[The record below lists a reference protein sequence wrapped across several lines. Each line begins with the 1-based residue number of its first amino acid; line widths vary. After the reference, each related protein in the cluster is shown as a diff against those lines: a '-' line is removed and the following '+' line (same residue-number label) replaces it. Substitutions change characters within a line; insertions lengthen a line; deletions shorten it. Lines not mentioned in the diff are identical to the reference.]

1 MNELTIQGPMAQAL
15 AFAQELAK
23 AELLPK
29 PYQRKPAMV
38 LVAMEMAKDLGC
50 SVVAV
55 MNGTYEIGG
64 RLSFYTDFMLAQAR
78 KSGVI
83 RSVSY
88 ETTGEGQTLAVTA
101 RAVLSQ
107 GEVVEATVGMKEAI
121 AEGWTRNSK
130 YRTSPEQM
138 LRKRSIKRLISNYC
152 PEVMLGSADGD
163 EVDAQATDESSV
175 PQAVQSLTARLQP
188 AQIQESRVPE
198 DFIQAD
204 PVIRPCEP
212 EGITES
218 EQAQGAPS
226 SSSPVREPAPAK
238 RQAAA
243 LARIAQ
249 VLDEN
254 IAGLEAAGATLVN
267 PSVVGEAVPWTADD
281 KAHRSLV
288 TEVFNAKEIP
298 ARWRNTHREKLT
310 AFLTGLS
317 ADNLLRATLEDVTE
331 AVERYVVENPPAGKA

>member
-1 MNELTIQGPMAQAL
+1 MTDLIPSGHMQHAL

-38 LVAMEMAKDLGC
+38 LVAMEMARDLGC

-78 KSGVI
+78 RNGVI
-83 RSVSY
+83 KSVSY
-88 ETTGEGQTLAVTA
+88 ETTGDGQTLAVTA
-101 RAVLSQ
+101 RAVLGT
-107 GEVVEATVGMKEAI
+107 GEVVESTVGMKEAI
-121 AEGWTRNSK
+121 AENWVRNPK

-138 LRKRSIKRLISNYC
+138 LRKRAMKRLISNYC
-152 PEVMLGSADGD
+152 PEVMLGAGDDEEHGADD
-163 EVDAQATDESSV
+163 SSV
-175 PQAVQSLTARLQP
+175 PHAVQSLTARLQP
-188 AQIQESRVPE
+188 AQKEESRVPD

-204 PVIRPCEP
+204 PVTRPCEL
-212 EGITES
+212 EVITKV
-218 EQAQGAPS
+218 EQAQEAPPE
-226 SSSPVREPAPAK
+226 SSPVKEPAPARRK
-238 RQAAA
+238 AAA
-243 LARIAQ
+243 PERVAQ
-249 VLDEN
+249 VLEQN
-254 IAGLEAAGATLVN
+254 TAALEQAGAVLVN
-267 PSVVGEAVPWTADD
+267 PSVVGEAVPWNAAD
-281 KAHRSLV
+281 KAHRAIV

-317 ADNLLRATLEDVTE
+317 EDNLLRATLEDVTQ
-331 AVERYVVENPPAGKA
+331 AVERYVMENPPK

>member
-1 MNELTIQGPMAQAL
+1 MTDLIPAGHMQHAL

-78 KSGVI
+78 RNGVI
-83 RSVSY
+83 KSVSY

-101 RAVLSQ
+101 RAVLGT

-121 AEGWTRNSK
+121 AENWVRNPK
-130 YRTSPEQM
+130 YRTNPEQM
-138 LRKRSIKRLISNYC
+138 LRKRSMKRLISNYC
-152 PEVMLGSADGD
+152 PEVMLGSADED
-163 EVDAQATDESSV
+163 EYSTTDESSV
-175 PQAVQSLTARLQP
+175 PHAVQSLTARLQP
-188 AQIQESRVPE
+188 AQVIEHTPDIETTPE
-198 DFIQAD
+198 
-204 PVIRPCEP
+204 PVIM
-212 EGITES
+212 
-218 EQAQGAPS
+218 EQAQEAPPS
-226 SSSPVREPAPAK
+226 APTVLKAPAPAK
-238 RQAAA
+238 RKAAA
-243 LARIAQ
+243 PERVAQ
-249 VLDEN
+249 VLEEN
-254 IAGLEAAGATLVN
+254 TQALEAAGATLVN
-267 PSVVGEAVPWTADD
+267 PSVVGDAVPWNAGD
-281 KAHRSLV
+281 KAHRALV
-288 TEVFNAKEIP
+288 TGVFNAKEIP

-317 ADNLLRATLEDVTE
+317 EDNLLRATLEDVTE
-331 AVERYVVENPPAGKA
+331 AVERYVVENPPK

>member
-1 MNELTIQGPMAQAL
+1 MTDLIPQGHMQHAL

-38 LVAMEMAKDLGC
+38 LVAMEMARDLGC

-55 MNGTYEIGG
+55 MNGTYEISG

-83 RSVSY
+83 KSVSY

-101 RAVLSQ
+101 RAVLGT

-121 AEGWTRNSK
+121 AENWTRNPK

-138 LRKRSIKRLISNYC
+138 LRKRSMKRLISNYC
-152 PEVMLGSADGD
+152 PEVMLGSTDDD
-163 EVDAQATDESSV
+163 ESDVSQTQDSSV
-175 PQAVQSLTARLQP
+175 PHAVQSLTARLQP
-188 AQIQESRVPE
+188 AQIEESRVPE

-212 EGITES
+212 EAITEV
-218 EQAQGAPS
+218 EQAQEAPPE
-226 SSSPVREPAPAK
+226 SSPVKEPAPAK
-238 RQAAA
+238 RKAAA
-243 LARIAQ
+243 PERVAQ
-249 VLDEN
+249 VLEEN
-254 IAGLEAAGATLVN
+254 TQALEQAGATLVN
-267 PSVVGEAVPWTADD
+267 PSVVGDAVPWNAQD
-281 KAHRSLV
+281 KAHRALV

-317 ADNLLRATLEDVTE
+317 EDNLLRATLEDLTQ
-331 AVERYVVENPPAGKA
+331 AVERYVVENPPK

>member
-1 MNELTIQGPMAQAL
+1 MTDLIPQGHMQHAL

-38 LVAMEMAKDLGC
+38 LVAMEMARDLGC

-55 MNGTYEIGG
+55 MNGTYEISG

-78 KSGVI
+78 RNGVI
-83 RSVSY
+83 KSVSY
-88 ETTGEGQTLAVTA
+88 ETTGDGQTLAVTA
-101 RAVLSQ
+101 RAVLGT

-138 LRKRSIKRLISNYC
+138 LRKRSMKRLISNYC
-152 PEVMLGSADGD
+152 PEVMLGTTEGED
-163 EVDAQATDESSV
+163 EESSTEESSV
-175 PQAVQSLTARLQP
+175 LHAVQSLTARLQP
-188 AQIQESRVPE
+188 AQ
-198 DFIQAD
+198 
-204 PVIRPCEP
+204 VIEP
-212 EGITES
+212 EPETQPEVV
-218 EQAQGAPS
+218 EQTQEAPPE
-226 SSSPVREPAPAK
+226 SSPVKEPAPAR

-243 LARIAQ
+243 PERVAQ
-249 VLDEN
+249 VLEEN
-254 IAGLEAAGATLVN
+254 TQALEAAGATLVN
-267 PSVVGEAVPWTADD
+267 PSVVGDVVPWNAQD
-281 KAHRSLV
+281 KAHRALV

-310 AFLTGLS
+310 AFLTGLAE
-317 ADNLLRATLEDVTE
+317 ADLLRATLEDVTE
-331 AVERYVVENPPAGKA
+331 AVERYVVENPPAGTK

>member
-1 MNELTIQGPMAQAL
+1 MTHAL
-15 AFAQELAK
+15 AFASELAK

-83 RSVSY
+83 KSVSY
-88 ETTGEGQTLAVTA
+88 ETTGDGQTLAVTA

-152 PEVMLGSADGD
+152 PEVMLGTVED
-163 EVDAQATDESSV
+163 EDYSTTDDSSV
-175 PQAVQSLTARLQP
+175 PHAVQTLSARLQP
-188 AQIQESRVPE
+188 AQ
-198 DFIQAD
+198 
-204 PVIRPCEP
+204 VIEHEP
-212 EGITES
+212 EVV
-218 EQAQGAPS
+218 EQAQETPPES
-226 SSSPVREPAPAK
+226 LPIEDPAPARRK
-238 RQAAA
+238 AAA
-243 LARIAQ
+243 PERVEQ
-249 VLDEN
+249 VLEEN
-254 IAGLEAAGATLVN
+254 TQALEQAGANLVN
-267 PSVVGEAVPWTADD
+267 PSVMGEAVPWNAGD
-281 KAHRSLV
+281 KAHRALV

-310 AFLTGLS
+310 AFLTGLA
-317 ADNLLRATLEDVTE
+317 ADNLLRATLEDVTD
-331 AVERYVVENPPAGKA
+331 AVERYVVENPPGGGK

>member
-1 MNELTIQGPMAQAL
+1 MTDLIPHSGMQHAL

-38 LVAMEMAKDLGC
+38 LLAMEMAKDLNC
-50 SVVAV
+50 SVAAV
-55 MNGTYEIGG
+55 INGTYEIGG

-88 ETTGEGQTLAVTA
+88 EITGEGQTLAVTA

-152 PEVMLGSADGD
+152 PEVMLGTVED
-163 EVDAQATDESSV
+163 EDYSTTDDSSV
-175 PQAVQSLTARLQP
+175 PHAVQTLSARLQP
-188 AQIQESRVPE
+188 AQVIEHVPE
-198 DFIQAD
+198 TQ
-204 PVIRPCEP
+204 P
-212 EGITES
+212 EVV
-218 EQAQGAPS
+218 EQAQETPPES
-226 SSSPVREPAPAK
+226 FPIKDPAPARRK
-238 RQAAA
+238 AAA
-243 LARIAQ
+243 PERVAQ
-249 VLDEN
+249 VLEEN
-254 IAGLEAAGATLVN
+254 TKALEQAAGATLVN
-267 PSVVGEAVPWTADD
+267 ASVVGEAIPWNAGD
-281 KAHRSLV
+281 KAHRALV

-310 AFLTGLS
+310 AFLTGLA

-331 AVERYVVENPPAGKA
+331 AVERYVVENPPK

>member
-1 MNELTIQGPMAQAL
+1 MSTDIIVQPGPMAQAL
-15 AFAQELAK
+15 TFANELAK

-83 RSVSY
+83 KSVSY
-88 ETTGEGQTLAVTA
+88 ETSGENQTLAVTA
-101 RAVLSQ
+101 RAVLGT

-121 AEGWTRNSK
+121 AENWTSNPK

-152 PEVMLGSADGD
+152 PEVMLGSADD
-163 EVDAQATDESSV
+163 DESDFSQTQDLSV
-175 PQAVQSLTARLQP
+175 PHAVQSLTARLQP
-188 AQIQESRVPE
+188 AQVIDHVPE
-198 DFIQAD
+198 PQLE
-204 PVIRPCEP
+204 VV
-212 EGITES
+212 
-218 EQAQGAPS
+218 EQAQEAPPS
-226 SSSPVREPAPAK
+226 APNVLKAPAPARRK
-238 RQAAA
+238 AAA
-243 LARIAQ
+243 LERVAQ
-249 VLDEN
+249 VLEEN
-254 IAGLEAAGATLVN
+254 TQALEAAGATLVN
-267 PSVVGEAVPWTADD
+267 PSVVGDAVPWNAGD
-281 KAHRSLV
+281 KAHRALV

-317 ADNLLRATLEDVTE
+317 EDNLLRATLDDVTE
-331 AVERYVVENPPAGKA
+331 AVERYVVENPPK

>member
-1 MNELTIQGPMAQAL
+1 MTDLIPHSGMQHAL

-55 MNGTYEIGG
+55 MNGTYEISG

-83 RSVSY
+83 KSVSY
-88 ETTGEGQTLAVTA
+88 ETTGEGQTLSVTA
-101 RAVLSQ
+101 RAVLGT
-107 GEVVEATVGMKEAI
+107 GEVVEATVGMKEAV

-138 LRKRSIKRLISNYC
+138 LRKRSMKRLISNYC
-152 PEVMLGSADGD
+152 PEVMLGSADDD

-175 PQAVQSLTARLQP
+175 PHAVQTLSARLQP
-188 AQIQESRVPE
+188 AQVIEHVPE
-198 DFIQAD
+198 PQ
-204 PVIRPCEP
+204 P
-212 EGITES
+212 EILVEAE
-218 EQAQGAPS
+218 EQTQEAPPS
-226 SSSPVREPAPAK
+226 APTVLKAPAPAK
-238 RQAAA
+238 RQAAKPE
-243 LARIAQ
+243 RVAQ
-249 VLDEN
+249 VLEEN
-254 IAGLEAAGATLVN
+254 VQVFPEGTLTN
-267 PSVVGEAVPWTADD
+267 PSVVGEAVPWTAGD
-281 KAHRSLV
+281 KAHRALV

-317 ADNLLRATLEDVTE
+317 EDNLLRATLEDVTE
-331 AVERYVVENPPAGKA
+331 AVERYVVENPPK